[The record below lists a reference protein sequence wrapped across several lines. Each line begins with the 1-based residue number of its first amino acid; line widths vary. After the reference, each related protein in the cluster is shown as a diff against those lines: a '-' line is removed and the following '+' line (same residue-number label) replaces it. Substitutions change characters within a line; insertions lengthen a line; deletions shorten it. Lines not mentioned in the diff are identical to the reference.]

1 MAGKKIYIR
10 SAHQISLQQPLSE
23 SWIQYP
29 QIFDVPYSRSADP
42 NFRDWLNPL
51 ESRRLGKILKRALVT
66 SMKVMAESGIS
77 SPDAIITGTGLG
89 CIENTEIFL
98 GELSTQG
105 EEVLK
110 PTIFMQSTHNTISS
124 LIAINAK
131 CHGYNSTY
139 SHKSVSFDQALLDGF
154 LQLSLGDISCAMIT
168 GNDEL
173 TPTYFEIL
181 KRAGYVGK
189 PGQIPASEASAALM
203 LTCDKGSALC
213 QLENVELF
221 YDGAPSDEYYG
232 AIGRKISAIID
243 GCDDVAVLT
252 GVNGVDEND
261 SVYDKILSGVSA
273 PRLKY
278 KHIFGEC
285 YTVSALGVYAAAH
298 ILSKGAAPKFLRCD
312 GGDGPLKIKKL
323 IFVNH
328 SDGKDVSL
336 VCLKT
341 AEE

>member
-1 MAGKKIYIR
+1 MESRKIYIKC
-10 SAHQISLQQPLSE
+10 AEQISLQQPLSQ
-23 SWIQYP
+23 SWMKEP
-29 QIFDVPYSRSADP
+29 QIQSVPYARSCDP

-66 SMKVMAESGIS
+66 SMKVMQESGIP

-105 EEVLK
+105 EDVMK

-139 SHKSVSFDQALLDGF
+139 SHKSVSFDQALLDAF
-154 LQLSLGDISCAMIT
+154 LQLTLGDISCAMVT

-181 KRAGYVGK
+181 KRAGYVGRE
-189 PGQIPASEASAALM
+189 GQVTASEASAAMM
-203 LTCDKGSALC
+203 LCTQSEGALC
-213 QLENVELF
+213 QVEDVQLLYNQMPDLSGKE
-221 YDGAPSDEYYG
+221 YD
-232 AIGRKISAIID
+232 
-243 GCDDVAVLT
+243 AVLL
-252 GVNGVDEND
+252 GVNGTAEND
-261 SVYDKILSGVSA
+261 SVYEKILEGVSA
-273 PRLKY
+273 KRLKY

-298 ILSKGAAPKFLRCD
+298 ILNEGVAPSFLRCD
-312 GGDGPLKIKKL
+312 GEAEPLNVKRL
-323 IFVNH
+323 LFVNH
-328 SDGKDVSL
+328 SDGKDISL
-336 VCLKT
+336 VTLK
-341 AEE
+341 AIEK

>member
-1 MAGKKIYIR
+1 MESKKIYIR

-23 SWIQYP
+23 SWMENP
-29 QIFDVPYSRSADP
+29 QIVCEPYSRSVDP
-42 NFRDWLNPL
+42 NFREWLNPL

-66 SMKVMAESGIS
+66 SMKVMSESGIA

-124 LIAINAK
+124 LIAINTK

-139 SHKSVSFDQALLDGF
+139 SHKSVSFDQALLDAF
-154 LQLSLGDISCAMIT
+154 LQLSLGDISCAMVT

-189 PGQIPASEASAALM
+189 LGQVPASEASAALM
-203 LTCDKGSALC
+203 LTGQEEGSLC
-213 QLENVELF
+213 SLENVELF
-221 YDGAPSDEYYG
+221 YDGAGSDEYYKRIRERILERI
-232 AIGRKISAIID
+232 AEEK
-243 GCDDVAVLT
+243 DVAVLE
-252 GVNGVDEND
+252 GVNGVAEND
-261 SVYDKILSGVSA
+261 GVYEKILEGAGV

-285 YTVSALGVYAAAH
+285 YTVSGLGVYAAAH
-298 ILSKGAAPKFLRCD
+298 ILAKGEAPGFLRCD
-312 GGDGPLKIKKL
+312 GIAEPLKVKK
-323 IFVNH
+323 IVFVNH

-336 VCLKT
+336 VCMNALK
-341 AEE
+341 